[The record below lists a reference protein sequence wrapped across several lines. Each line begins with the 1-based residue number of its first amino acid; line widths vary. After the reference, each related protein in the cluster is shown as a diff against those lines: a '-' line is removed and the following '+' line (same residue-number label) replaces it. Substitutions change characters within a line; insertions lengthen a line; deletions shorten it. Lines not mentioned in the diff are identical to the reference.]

1 MGGPDSRP
9 DEDGRPLLLLD
20 VDGPLNPYRAKPHRR
35 PEGYLTHR
43 VKPASWL
50 TRHPGTPPA
59 SVKPLRLWL
68 NPDHGPALLA
78 LPFRPVWCTT
88 WTAEANEWIGPP
100 IGLPELPFVPW
111 PRMHHGDPDGLHWKT
126 RYLTEWAA
134 GRPFAW
140 VDDEIEPQD
149 TAWIAANHPAPAL
162 TLRIDH
168 RYGLRPDDFA
178 VLAAWAAALPAAGR

>member
-1 MGGPDSRP
+1 MERP
-9 DEDGRPLLLLD
+9 DDDGRSLLLLD
-20 VDGPLNPYRAKPHRR
+20 VDGPLNPYRAKPQRR

-50 TRHPGTPPA
+50 ERHRDTPPA
-59 SVKPLRLWL
+59 RVKPLRLWL
-68 NPDHGPALLA
+68 HPGHGPALLA
-78 LPFRPVWCTT
+78 LPYRLVWCTT
-88 WTAEANEWIGPP
+88 WQDEANEWIGPP
-100 IGLPELPFVPW
+100 IGLPRLPFVRW

-149 TAWIAANHPAPAL
+149 TAWIAAHHPAPAL
-162 TLRIDH
+162 TLLIDH
-168 RYGLRPDDFA
+168 RHGLRAADFA
-178 VLAAWAAALPAAGR
+178 ALAHWAEQLPAAGR